1 MSVTVR
7 IKQKGLFKK
16 KLTIDDIIQLTNL
29 SYGVCDENYRL
40 NRGEKADHTLIYD
53 ESKLARGIDLSL
65 EGTDIVLILSLPNS
79 PSEIRL
85 FYDVIEK
92 ICKSLRTTSFIREE
106 EQVSLNDKERF
117 IEYDEKASV
126 GGLEELRERIAQM
139 DYHRFELF
147 GIYNP
152 ISIGAKEIKEIGNS
166 LERLEE
172 FFHRVQS
179 LDVYYATPRVFQVDN
194 RLVGIYVIG
203 PDIPSVLP
211 DEPYIVLNQ
220 IEGVKDWYVMLTEG
234 QTVKYDDFIKNAKH
248 QEYYDANHKIVTV
261 SEKEI
266 SSLLEK
272 YAVKI

>member
-1 MSVTVR
+1 MSVAVR

-16 KLTIDDIIQLTNL
+16 KLTIDDIIRLTHL

-40 NRGEKADHTLIYD
+40 KPGEKAEHTLIYD
-53 ESKLARGIDLSL
+53 EAKLARGIDLSL
-65 EGTDIVLILSLPNS
+65 EGTDIVLLLSLPNS

-92 ICKSLRTTSFIREE
+92 ICQSLKTTSFIRDE
-106 EQVSLNDKERF
+106 EQVSLRDKERF

-126 GGLEELRERIAQM
+126 GGLEDLQERITQA

-147 GIYNP
+147 GVYHP
-152 ISIGAKEIKEIGNS
+152 ISIGLKEIKEIGNS
-166 LERLEE
+166 LEKLEE

-179 LDVYYATPRVFQVDN
+179 LDVYYAAPSVFKVHD
-194 RLVGIYVIG
+194 RLVGIYAIG

-220 IEGVKDWYVMLTEG
+220 IEGIEDWYVMLTEG
-234 QTVKYDDFIKNAKH
+234 QTVKYDDFIKNAKN

-266 SSLLEK
+266 QALLEQ